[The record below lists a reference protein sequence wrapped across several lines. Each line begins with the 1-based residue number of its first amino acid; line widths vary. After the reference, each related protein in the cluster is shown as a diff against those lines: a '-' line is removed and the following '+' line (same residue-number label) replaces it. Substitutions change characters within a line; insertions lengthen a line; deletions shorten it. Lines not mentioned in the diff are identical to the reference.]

1 MFRRVII
8 AVITLLS
15 ISSTAFSK
23 IPQNEWLVKIGNK
36 TYTVK
41 DFQNWWENW
50 KVDGSKFPENP
61 TPFIDWMLLFE
72 NGTELGLYK
81 LPSYQKKIRQF
92 VKVRSLLLLEGDTLA
107 PAKKVSDKEVMN
119 YYKKNYIPKFKLD
132 IYFFQTKEEAA
143 KAKKLI
149 EKGITGEKLA
159 KVLGIKNKMHFER
172 KTDWMRP
179 FEINNTAQREL
190 ILKARK
196 GEAIGPVKDGKMWLI
211 IVVSDKTDK
220 ENNIN
225 EVLKSAKEKLI
236 KIKEAEATE
245 QLLKQLRKK
254 YPVWVNQKLLRK
266 INPNNIP
273 AKLKK
278 EILLKVGNYALT
290 VGGFMK
296 FLKQEIEW
304 EKHSRFGKV
313 NLQIAKKR
321 VVDSIINQTLVG
333 LEALNRHYERREP
346 LKSMFEFYCQ
356 NRIIKE
362 LENRVLKPKVKIS
375 ESEIKDY
382 YIRHKSEY
390 RLPDKIKIRFL
401 QTSDVRLAKKLYKE
415 LQAGK
420 NFKDLTKEI
429 MGYDNVVEIP
439 YSHLLPES
447 KKVIDKLKIGEVSK
461 PFRIKNTYFMV
472 EVLQVQKNRYKPIS
486 EVKKE
491 IERKLF
497 EDKFK
502 AIKQEYIKQ
511 LYINLLSK
519 GKEVKVNWDVW
530 NSIVNSHKK
539 QEQYNGTYAFYL
551 FLFSLVIISG
561 IAYYKGVERVR

>member
-1 MFRRVII
+1 MFRRVIL
-8 AVITLLS
+8 AVIMLLS
-15 ISSTAFSK
+15 ISSAAFSK

-179 FEINNTAQREL
+179 FEINNTAQKEL

-362 LENRVLKPKVKIS
+362 LENRVLKPQVKIS

-519 GKEVKVNWDVW
+519 GKAVKVNWDVW

-561 IAYYKGVERVR
+561 IAYYKGVERVG